1 MSAAYTPRHYV
12 LADTDRMSE
21 EKICTFESLK
31 QQSDSQVRMMELL
44 VLTQCGDAQR
54 ELTELCGL
62 HGPAAAPQHS
72 AEVQIQQSVPPL
84 DSAEDLLLPQD
95 CIIIGRRV
103 LTQQAHTLEELL
115 ISCPSGKYHTVT
127 VLHCQAKSTSAKQ
140 KVKFGLLATSI
151 SEVILLLCGL
161 SCLPKR
167 TI

>member
-84 DSAEDLLLPQD
+84 DSAEDLLLPRD

-103 LTQQAHTLEELL
+103 LTAAGSHTGRVTYFLSFRKVSHCDSTPLPGKEH
-115 ISCPSGKYHTVT
+115 ISKTESKVCPVGH
-127 VLHCQAKSTSAKQ
+127 QR
-140 KVKFGLLATSI
+140 F
-151 SEVILLLCGL
+151 
-161 SCLPKR
+161 
-167 TI
+167 